1 MNTVHIMLLTT
12 HYGAEHLAKAAM
24 LGSKVQLIQ
33 LTLGKGEDPSLN
45 PEQTQLK
52 NEISRIP
59 LKRIMLDP
67 NNPYRVL
74 CEATLEK
81 PSYSGN
87 ICEVGL
93 VDADSKLV
101 AIGHLRNTWERGEET
116 QTIHA
121 VLTVNDTTEALCVT
135 ASDGG
140 MVVPPVSAAT
150 EQEAGIVQLATQSE
164 AKAGLAENKALT
176 PAAGTVYLQKDNN
189 LADLANKTTALSHLG
204 LGSAAVKNAGTGDT
218 DLITTD
224 DADSRYLKNSENLA
238 NNTTARTKLG
248 LGTAALKDA
257 GTGNTDLITTGDADS
272 RYLNATQNLNDLTD
286 KAAALINLGLENVLI
301 DRKQTLSDWDTALKT
316 GIYFDWHENKNK
328 ANPSGFPPGN
338 VPRTGTLV
346 VLNTGLFINQLYMAE
361 AEDRDVL
368 WYRTKFGALR
378 WTPWQK
384 IVTDK
389 NYIGLFK
396 SFIDDETK
404 RKELGLGSAAVKN
417 VGTGNADLITT
428 GEADSR
434 YLNISKNFS
443 DITDKPAA
451 LANLGLQDAATH
463 EYVKTQLATHASSNV
478 SAATEQQAGLVQ
490 LATLDEAKAGLAE
503 NKALTPAAG
512 AAYLQKDNNL
522 ADLANKEKA
531 RRYLGLG
538 TAALRD
544 VGILDNQVVT
554 SNQLKDLFTKS
565 FQAGANGYQI
575 FPSGLMMQWGSA
587 KQTASGNVTVIW
599 PNPFPTAVLSVVATP
614 IKSSTLSLS
623 YAVVEITERMA
634 IFCPMIISQ
643 TFKIGRVYPVVGSET
658 FSSSSHSVNDEILNS
673 SSYNF
678 NGETFETFNSRHLR
692 SFDSEDSSL
701 DDSFFWQAIGY

>member
-1 MNTVHIMLLTT
+1 
-12 HYGAEHLAKAAM
+12 
-24 LGSKVQLIQ
+24 
-33 LTLGKGEDPSLN
+33 
-45 PEQTQLK
+45 
-52 NEISRIP
+52 
-59 LKRIMLDP
+59 
-67 NNPYRVL
+67 
-74 CEATLEK
+74 
-81 PSYSGN
+81 
-87 ICEVGL
+87 
-93 VDADSKLV
+93 
-101 AIGHLRNTWERGEET
+101 
-116 QTIHA
+116 
-121 VLTVNDTTEALCVT
+121 
-135 ASDGG
+135 
-140 MVVPPVSAAT
+140 VSAAT
-150 EQEAGIVQLATQSE
+150 EQQAGLVQLATLDE

-434 YLNISKNFS
+434 YLNAADNLS
-443 DITDKPAA
+443 DLSNKTTART
-451 LANLGLQDAATH
+451 NL
-463 EYVKTQLATHASSNV
+463 E
-478 SAATEQQAGLVQ
+478 
-490 LATLDEAKAGLAE
+490 
-503 NKALTPAAG
+503 
-512 AAYLQKDNNL
+512 
-522 ADLANKEKA
+522 
-531 RRYLGLG
+531 LG
-538 TAALRD
+538 TAATKE
-544 VGILDNQVVT
+544 VGTGDDQLVTGKYALVRRSFKLINEVDGDLDNLITPGIYNPGAVDGIDIIKKGLPTGVSSSAGFLLVLRSGEGGNYCQFFISDRESGKAVYYRNKWNT
-554 SNQLKDLFTKS
+554 NNWRPWCKLITDGNYKDDFSANT
-565 FQAGANGYQI
+565 NGYQK
-575 FPSGLMMQWGSA
+575 FPSGLIMQWGKA
-587 KQTASGNVTVIW
+587 QQTTCGQVMVTW
-599 PNPFPTAVLSVVATP
+599 PMPFPSRVLSVTATP
-614 IKSSTLSLS
+614 ILIKPKGEDCIGIDS
-623 YAVVEITERMA
+623 YTKKGATFYRRAQYDNGLRVEA
-634 IFCPMIISQ
+634 DWPF
-643 TFKIGRVYPVVGSET
+643 
-658 FSSSSHSVNDEILNS
+658 L
-673 SSYNF
+673 
-678 NGETFETFNSRHLR
+678 
-692 SFDSEDSSL
+692 
-701 DDSFFWQAIGY
+701 WQAVGH